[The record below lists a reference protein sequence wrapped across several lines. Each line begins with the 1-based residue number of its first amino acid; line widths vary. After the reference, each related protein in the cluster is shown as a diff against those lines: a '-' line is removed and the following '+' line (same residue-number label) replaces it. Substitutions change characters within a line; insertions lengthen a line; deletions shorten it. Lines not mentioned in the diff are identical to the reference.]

1 MESVTSRDGTEIA
14 FDRHGEGSPV
24 VLVGGAFQHRDID
37 PPTAQLASL
46 LGERFSVYHYDRRGR
61 GDSGDAEAYSPE
73 REIEDLEA
81 LIDLAGGPASV
92 FGNSSGAVLALDAA
106 ASGLAIE
113 RLTLY
118 EPPFIVDDS
127 RPPVPE
133 DYREQLVKLIS
144 AGRRDEAVGLF
155 LTGPAEVPAEFVA
168 QMRNAPIW
176 PAFESVAHTLAYD
189 AAFVEGTQ
197 GGWPLPAGRWDS
209 VTMPTLV
216 LDGGASPTWVRN
228 AALAI
233 AGLLPDARRST
244 LEGQT
249 HEVDPEVL
257 APVLKD
263 FFAVGD
269 RE

>member
-1 MESVTSRDGTEIA
+1 MKSVTSRDGTEIA
-14 FDRHGEGSPV
+14 FDRHGGGSPV
-24 VLVGGAFQHRDID
+24 VLVGGAFQHRVVD

-61 GDSGDAEAYSPE
+61 GDSGDAETYSPE
-73 REIEDLEA
+73 REIEDLQAIIEE
-81 LIDLAGGPASV
+81 AGGQASV
-92 FGNSSGAVLALDAA
+92 FGNSCGGVLVLDAA

-113 RLTLY
+113 RLALY
-118 EPPFIVDDS
+118 EAPFIVDDS
-127 RPPVPE
+127 RQPVPE
-133 DYREQLVKLIS
+133 DYRERLVELVS
-144 AGRRDEAVGLF
+144 AGRRGDAVELF
-155 LTGPAEVPAEFVA
+155 LTEPAEVPAEFVA
-168 QMRNAPIW
+168 QMRQAPIW
-176 PAFESVAHTLAYD
+176 PAFEAVARTLAYD

-197 GGWPLPAGRWDS
+197 LGRPLPTGRWDS

-216 LDGGASPTWVRN
+216 VDGGASPAWVRN
-228 AALAI
+228 GARAI

-263 FFAVGD
+263 FFAF
-269 RE
+269 

>member
-1 MESVTSRDGTEIA
+1 MESVTSRDGIEIA

-24 VLVGGAFQHRDID
+24 VLVGGAFQHRAID
-37 PPTAQLASL
+37 PPTAQLVSL

-61 GDSGDAEAYSPE
+61 GDSGDAESYSPE
-73 REIEDLEA
+73 REIEDLQA
-81 LIDLAGGPASV
+81 LVEEAGGSASV

-113 RLTLY
+113 RLALY

-133 DYREQLVKLIS
+133 DYRERLIGLIS

-155 LTGPAEVPAEFVA
+155 LTEPAEVPAEFVA
-168 QMRNAPIW
+168 QMREAPIW

-189 AAFVEGTQ
+189 AAFMEGTQ
-197 GGWPLPAGRWDS
+197 GGRPLPTGRWDS

-216 LDGGASPTWVRN
+216 VEGGASPAWVHSG
-228 AALAI
+228 AQAI
-233 AGLLPDARRST
+233 AEALPDTRRST

-249 HEVDPEVL
+249 HEVDPEAL
-257 APVLKD
+257 APVLED

-269 RE
+269 CG